1 MTLAHALL
9 YGFIQGLSE
18 FLPVSSSGH
27 LALLPYLMA
36 FKDPGVVFDL
46 CMHVGTALAVVLYFR
61 RELLELFLGFL
72 PNATPENRNFL
83 INFSFATIFSV
94 IFILLL
100 KPVAG
105 LGRSP
110 WFIAANQAVFG
121 IILLLADRFQWR
133 GKHSSPGFFHSTKQ
147 WRVAGIIGAAQAFAI
162 FPGVSRSGI
171 TLTAGFFQK
180 LDRITAS
187 SFSFLLSLPI
197 IAAGVL
203 VEIPEITHAV
213 KQGGMDGDILLI
225 GVVSSFVFGL
235 ATIHFFMRLIARIGL
250 GWFAAYRVM
259 LAGVLVWLLL
269 NQGAV

>member
-61 RELLELFLGFL
+61 KELIVLLKGIPPQAEV
-72 PNATPENRNFL
+72 AHRNFFL
-83 INFSFATIFSV
+83 NFAFATFVSV
-94 IFILLL
+94 VFILLL
-100 KPVAG
+100 KPIAAV
-105 LGRSP
+105 GRSP

-121 IILLLADRFQWR
+121 VVLLFADRYQWR
-133 GKHSSPGFFHSTKQ
+133 GKHSSPGFFHTHRQ
-147 WRVAGIIGAAQAFAI
+147 WRVAGIIGAAQALAI

-180 LDRITAS
+180 LDRLTAS

-197 IAAGVL
+197 IAAGVIK
-203 VEIPEITHAV
+203 EIPEILDAIEL
-213 KQGGMDGDILLI
+213 GGMAGDVLLV
-225 GVVSSFVFGL
+225 GVASSFVFGL

-250 GWFAAYRVM
+250 GWFAAYRLV

-269 NQGAV
+269 TQGAV